1 MDFDGWPKLAISC
14 LYCGAPDCAI
24 YKGYYIR
31 YLACPELEF
40 LGWIAIR
47 TWLCKT
53 YGIRFSLIPSFIAR
67 SKKFSVYGILS
78 LQESYRLNKH
88 DLQKAIDATMDSL
101 DEEFYLPQAS
111 ALRYLS
117 YQCLPP

>member
-1 MDFDGWPKLAISC
+1 MDFDGWPKLEIGC
-14 LYCGAPDCAI
+14 LHCGAPNCAI

-31 YLACPELEF
+31 YLVCPELEF
-40 LGWIAIR
+40 IGWIVIR

-67 SKKFSVYGILS
+67 YKKFSVYGILS

-101 DEEFYLPQAS
+101 GEEFYLPQAS

-117 YQCLPP
+117 YQFLPP